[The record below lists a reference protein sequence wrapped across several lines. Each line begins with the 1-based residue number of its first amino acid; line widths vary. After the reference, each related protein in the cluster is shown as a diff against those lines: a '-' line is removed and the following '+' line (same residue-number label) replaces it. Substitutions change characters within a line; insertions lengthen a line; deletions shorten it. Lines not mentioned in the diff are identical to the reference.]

1 MAAASSMLQRQPTWA
16 TPTAA
21 AAPKDCARKT
31 TEHAEEVHKRHR
43 VLCGVGSIRYK
54 DNLLK
59 VLVEGIHGALALG
72 ILFSLIDVGSVFTA
86 CVLQANL
93 SATLTWSLS
102 HAPAAFAAADSAGR
116 SRVAQRMSVGAEQ
129 CDVDDV
135 YTSKERQS

>member
-1 MAAASSMLQRQPTWA
+1 MW
-16 TPTAA
+16 
-21 AAPKDCARKT
+21 
-31 TEHAEEVHKRHR
+31 
-43 VLCGVGSIRYK
+43 G
-54 DNLLK
+54 
-59 VLVEGIHGALALG
+59 
-72 ILFSLIDVGSVFTA
+72 
-86 CVLQANL
+86 VLQANL